1 MAVMFPL
8 PRKNRRFISREY
20 MFVRW
25 KLLTQKKGKVYNVSL
40 QESFRDPAQLGR
52 VRSRT
57 LAGLGS
63 IKQTP
68 GPAERHEFWRQL
80 DLRLPR
86 LRLSGR
92 LSASDELKIRAQVQA
107 RIPRL

>member
-1 MAVMFPL
+1 
-8 PRKNRRFISREY
+8 

-57 LAGLGS
+57 IAGLGS
-63 IKQTP
+63 ISQSP
-68 GPAERHEFWRQL
+68 GPLEKSEFWRQL
-80 DLRLPR
+80 DYRLPR
-86 LRLSGR
+86 LRLLGR

-107 RIPRL
+107 KMPR

>member
-1 MAVMFPL
+1 
-8 PRKNRRFISREY
+8 

-57 LAGLGS
+57 IAGLGS
-63 IKQTP
+63 ISQSP
-68 GPAERHEFWRQL
+68 GPLEKSEFWRQL
-80 DLRLPR
+80 DYRLPCLRL
-86 LRLSGR
+86 LGR

-107 RIPRL
+107 KMPR